1 MLSLPLTCIPSP
13 ILRKPLMCCYHRLVF
28 IFYGIIKYS
37 LFGLVSFTDYVS
49 ILRVIYVFLC
59 VSSSFFS
66 LLSNIPLYGYTTICL
81 FINMQVWIW
90 VVSSL
95 SLLQITIILFGF
107 FVLIWSWP
115 SETDCTTNVMHVIDQ
130 QIVPGNMEGLR
141 RRFPWWP
148 SSKESACNAGATG
161 EKGSVSELGRSPRG
175 GHGNP
180 LQYFCLKNHRRRSL
194 VSYRPTLQT
203 QRVGHD

>member
-1 MLSLPLTCIPSP
+1 MYNLTSFDICIYPWNHQHNQDNENSQYYQKFSHVLMLSLPLTCIPSP

-115 SETDCTTNVMHVIDQ
+115 SETDCTTNVMHVID
-130 QIVPGNMEGLR
+130 
-141 RRFPWWP
+141 
-148 SSKESACNAGATG
+148 
-161 EKGSVSELGRSPRG
+161 
-175 GHGNP
+175 
-180 LQYFCLKNHRRRSL
+180 
-194 VSYRPTLQT
+194 
-203 QRVGHD
+203 